1 MVNRMQSLVLGFFV
15 VAWISLVAIL
25 AVEPRIYDSA
35 MKLPAGRHLLAEL
48 AFLGALSAFIAL
60 LVVGVLRRWRWT
72 FWLILVAFLFGVLRV
87 PAPVLELTGVLP
99 PAGPTWYVL
108 FQALLGLV
116 QVTIGLLML
125 AGYRRAGPWGNPDAR
140 PR

>member
-1 MVNRMQSLVLGFFV
+1 M
-15 VAWISLVAIL
+15 AIL
-25 AVEPRIYDSA
+25 AVQPKIYVSA
-35 MKLPAGRHLLAEL
+35 LNLSAGRHLLAEL
-48 AFLGALSAFIAL
+48 AFLGALSTFIVL
-60 LVVGVLRRWRWT
+60 LVVGVLRRWT
-72 FWLILVAFLFGVLRV
+72 FWLILVAFLFGVVRV
-87 PAPVLELTGVLP
+87 PASVLVLTGVLP

-125 AGYRRAGPWGNPDAR
+125 AGYRRAGPCGNPDAR